1 MKKTFKFFFASG
13 IILALAILIL
23 GKFLFSSRDNFPLF
37 IYGVSVTTFLFFIFL
52 VRYTKY
58 KDPSIRKKSNKNSEK
73 PFISCVLAVYNEEKI
88 IGKCIDSLLNST
100 YKNKEI
106 IVVNDSSSDST
117 KKVLENYASDEVKII
132 NLTERKGKKKAIA
145 EGLKIAKGEI
155 FVFTDSDSIVAP
167 DAIEKIIEVFIAD
180 PSIGAVSGHGRAL
193 NANENIFTKIQD
205 SWYETQYSIEKAF
218 ESSYGSVTCVSG
230 PLAVFRRAA
239 IYNYIPAWIN
249 DKFLGREFR
258 FATDRQLTGY
268 VLGNKYQGEKLK
280 ARYSDSPFVKNENYP
295 TQNWKIVYCNSAH
308 VWTNVPN
315 TFGKI
320 IKQQVRWKKSF
331 IRNLFFTGRF
341 YWKKPLPVA
350 LKYYIGAILT
360 LVGPFIA
367 LRHLIYLPLVGNLT
381 SGILYL
387 SGILLIGSIYA
398 VAFKL
403 EDQKS
408 PTWKYR
414 PLMSVIST
422 TIISWLLF
430 YSLFTIRRQV
440 WHRG

>member
-1 MKKTFKFFFASG
+1 M
-13 IILALAILIL
+13 
-23 GKFLFSSRDNFPLF
+23 
-37 IYGVSVTTFLFFIFL
+37 
-52 VRYTKY
+52 
-58 KDPSIRKKSNKNSEK
+58 
-73 PFISCVLAVYNEEKI
+73 
-88 IGKCIDSLLNST
+88 
-100 YKNKEI
+100 
-106 IVVNDSSSDST
+106 
-117 KKVLENYASDEVKII
+117 
-132 NLTERKGKKKAIA
+132 
-145 EGLKIAKGEI
+145 
-155 FVFTDSDSIVAP
+155 
-167 DAIEKIIEVFIAD
+167 
-180 PSIGAVSGHGRAL
+180 
-193 NANENIFTKIQD
+193 
-205 SWYETQYSIEKAF
+205 
-218 ESSYGSVTCVSG
+218 
-230 PLAVFRRAA
+230 
-239 IYNYIPAWIN
+239 
-249 DKFLGREFR
+249 
-258 FATDRQLTGY
+258 
-268 VLGNKYQGEKLK
+268 
-280 ARYSDSPFVKNENYP
+280 
-295 TQNWKIVYCNSAH
+295 YCNSAH